1 KLVLKI
7 CQRDKKANKNYILSM
22 KVAAIFV
29 SSGWEKFSGT
39 PIVVSVETTF
49 YPLYKIPFPAI
60 TICPGNFIQKSTAE
74 RLLLQYLNVTRN
86 HTMERDITYILRG
99 LAKCQFPFFFRM
111 QEYLEP
117 VRHLLPLFN
126 DLNVTDFMLQ
136 VLPKCKE
143 MFGQCFWLG
152 VRVNC
157 CQVFQLQRTEA
168 GFCYSYNSIT
178 SEVNKKCSVGD
189 GFSNVIS
196 FPREDSEKSDLT
208 KCEILHNSAS
218 GTATGIEVFLKRSNE
233 DESIGLVKP
242 GIQVMLHRSSQFPEI
257 GKKTFVPEEENCS
270 FHIEITPSMT
280 ESSLGV
286 RALSIAQ
293 RKCLF
298 PDEANLKYFR
308 TYTEENCLMEC
319 RLDYMEKMC
328 GCHPYFFS
336 NITLAELR
344 INRPP
349 LGTYGFETMRAI
361 DCSKC
366 LPTCQIISRAFDYV
380 YTYDYNPYSW
390 NHSIYLDVYYK
401 APGAVK
407 YNQHVAFDLMDLVV
421 CFGGVV
427 SLFLGISML
436 NSMQFLYK
444 CLTMSCGIHQWRPK
458 MKSRNIIKQDKM
470 KNTMI
475 TPIN

>member
-1 KLVLKI
+1 MLK
-7 CQRDKKANKNYILSM
+7 
-22 KVAAIFV
+22 
-29 SSGWEKFSGT
+29 
-39 PIVVSVETTF
+39 
-49 YPLYKIPFPAI
+49 
-60 TICPGNFIQKSTAE
+60 
-74 RLLLQYLNVTRN
+74 YLNVTRN
-86 HTMERDITYILRG
+86 ETIERDITYILKA

-111 QEYLEP
+111 QEFLGP

-126 DLNVTDFMLQ
+126 DLNLTEFMLQ
-136 VLPKCKE
+136 VMPNCMEL
-143 MFGQCFWLG
+143 FGYCFWLG
-152 VRVNC
+152 QTLNC
-157 CQVFQLQRTEA
+157 CEVFQLQRTEA
-168 GFCYSYNSIT
+168 GFCYSYNSLT
-178 SEVNKKCSVGD
+178 SEENKDCFVGD
-189 GFSNVIS
+189 GFSKVIS
-196 FPREDSEKSDLT
+196 LPREEWEKSDLT

-218 GTATGIEVFLKRSNE
+218 GTATGLEVFLKRSKE
-233 DESIGLVKP
+233 EESLGLAKP
-242 GIQVMLHRSSQFPEI
+242 GIRVILHGSAQFPEV

-319 RLDYMEKMC
+319 RLDYIEKIC

-349 LGTYGFETMRAI
+349 LGTQGFEMMRAI
-361 DCSKC
+361 DCSSC

-380 YTYDYNPYSW
+380 YTYDNNPYSW

-421 CFGGVV
+421 NKLTSAIVAGIFVSSAWHKFSQSPIVVNVETTNYAINKIPFPAVTICPANHVKRRLGEKLLAEYLNLTLDEQLEGKLDHVLGGLSKLQYPYYYRVDEHFNNVNDLLHQLANMSV
-427 SLFLGISML
+427 SEFML
-436 NSMQFLYK
+436 K
-444 CLTMSCGIHQWRPK
+444 
-458 MKSRNIIKQDKM
+458 
-470 KNTMI
+470 
-475 TPIN
+475 